1 MGPLDKCENFLY
13 IVAMSTH
20 KAGGKASQHV
30 SPAGKRL
37 GPKVSDGQKV
47 FKGEILVRQTGTSFG
62 RGVGVKVGRDHTL
75 YSLADGVVK
84 FSQKLGRKVVSVA

>member
-1 MGPLDKCENFLY
+1 
-13 IVAMSTH
+13 MSTH

-37 GPKVSDGQKV
+37 GAKVSGGEKV
-47 FKGEILVRQTGTSFG
+47 FKGQILVRQRGTSLT

-75 YSLADGVVK
+75 YSMVDGVVK
-84 FSQKLGRKVVSVA
+84 FGKRLGRSVVSVAAK